1 MTSTSSGILTTM
13 AGTSAQRKHPQTPVR
28 DNRITD
34 KDNILYI
41 YNTRARTR
49 VEENSVQ
56 VTDQKTDSIKTV
68 YYMAL
73 GYWPAPVI
81 MQQVAA
87 YLQSGIDAGLIA
99 AVLRYTGEHAP
110 RPTWA
115 YARSVIDRKYREG
128 ITTAA
133 AFDASVAAW
142 YSQRQ
147 MPVSPSPAAQGRGNR
162 IPASRTKTVIEQQ
175 YDQREYDPAEVDGLT
190 PEEIEEAM
198 RYER

>member
-1 MTSTSSGILTTM
+1 MASTVSGILTTM

-34 KDNILYI
+34 KDNIIYI

-49 VEENSVQ
+49 VEENP
-56 VTDQKTDSIKTV
+56 DQETEIIKTAF
-68 YYMAL
+68 YMAL
-73 GYWPAPVI
+73 GYWPTPII
-81 MQQVAA
+81 MQQVSAF
-87 YLQSGIDAGLIA
+87 LQSGIDAGLIA

-115 YARSVIDRKYREG
+115 YARSVIDRKCRDG

-133 AFDASVAAW
+133 AFESSVAAW
-142 YSQRQ
+142 YAQRQ

-162 IPASRTKTVIEQQ
+162 IPARRTKTVIEQQ
-175 YDQREYDPAEVDGLT
+175 YDQRDYDPAVVDGLT
-190 PEEIEEAM
+190 PDEIAEAM
-198 RYER
+198 RYE